1 MATNDKQK
9 ATFPSVKELRDLSVE
24 DLNSKLREERDAL
37 VKDRMEIATA
47 RLEKTSLLKTRRRQI
62 ARIQTIL
69 TEKQQ
74 RA

>member
-9 ATFPSVKELRDLSVE
+9 ATFPSAKELRDLSVE